1 MIDGLRIFFVYAL
14 PWLVMAG
21 SAAMFLRLAAGLHR
35 LNVKL
40 DRGREEFRDELTAL
54 RGKVDAVKG
63 EMEPLLEARSLSTH
77 LAGAGIDTA
86 IRAKMLK
93 MHRLGRSVEQIA
105 TTLQRPKGEVS
116 MLLKVHAIMMKSFER
131 PTAPPSDDVLEQK
144 A

>member
-14 PWLVMAG
+14 PWLVVAG
-21 SAAMFLRLAAGLHR
+21 SAAMFLRLAAGIHR
-35 LNVKL
+35 LNAKL
-40 DRGREEFRDELTAL
+40 DRGREELRDELTAL
-54 RGKVDAVKG
+54 RGKVDSVKC
-63 EMEPLLEARSLSTH
+63 EMEPLLEAHSLSTNQ
-77 LAGAGIDTA
+77 AGGGVDMA

-93 MHRLGRSVEQIA
+93 MHRLGRSVDQIA

-131 PTAPPSDDVLEQK
+131 PAAPPSDDVSEQK

>member
-14 PWLVMAG
+14 PWLVVAG

-40 DRGREEFRDELTAL
+40 DRGREEFRAEVAGL
-54 RGKVDAVKG
+54 RANMDAVKG
-63 EMEPLLEARSLSTH
+63 EMEPLLEAHSFSGNQT
-77 LAGAGIDTA
+77 GGGIDTA

-105 TTLQRPKGEVS
+105 TTLQRPKGEVT

-131 PTAPPSDDVLEQK
+131 PAASSDDVLEQK